1 MALRNTHFPIAAIT
15 GVAVY
20 GICKT
25 AKRENWTF
33 EGVCGAACL
42 GGFIGLLPDILEPAI
57 NNPSHRAFFHSL
69 SFLSL
74 FLLRNKVYDK
84 LNLSDNARRNC
95 NIALAGYFSHLALD
109 FKSPKSLPII

>member
-1 MALRNTHFPIAAIT
+1 MALRNTHFAVAAIT

-20 GICKT
+20 GIYKI
-25 AKRENWTF
+25 AKEENWTF

-42 GGFIGLLPDILEPAI
+42 GGFAGILPDILEPAFH
-57 NNPSHRAFFHSL
+57 NPNHRAFFHSL

-74 FLLRNKVYDK
+74 FLLRNNAYDK

-95 NIALAGYFSHLALD
+95 NIALAGYFSHLVLD
-109 FKSPKSLPII
+109 FKSRKSLPPI